1 MKKMFVFILFFI
13 SLSSFGQKFN
23 IEYNTVIDY
32 DGEKRREYSEI
43 GKISLTD
50 SLLTIDYKKG
60 YFTYKVYKITSNKV
74 YYFNEYGE
82 SVKVL
87 FTSTGDV
94 TRVNETRPGEYI
106 IYRKK

>member
-43 GKISLTD
+43 GKIFLTD

-60 YFTYKVYKITSNKV
+60 SFTYKVYKITSNKI
-74 YYFNEYGE
+74 YYYNEHYE
-82 SVKVL
+82 SVKIL
-87 FTSTGDV
+87 FTSNGDA
-94 TRVNETRPGEYI
+94 TRINETRPYEYI